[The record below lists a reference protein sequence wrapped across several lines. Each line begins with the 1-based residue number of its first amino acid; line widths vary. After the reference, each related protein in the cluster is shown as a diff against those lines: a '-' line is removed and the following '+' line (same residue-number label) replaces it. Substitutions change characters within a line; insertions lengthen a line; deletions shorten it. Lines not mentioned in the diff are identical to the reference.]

1 MTTQYSTKKGD
12 QKTKKHSKLFS
23 NFLVGL
29 LCVFVCVC
37 LCLVCVSVS
46 VSCLCS
52 VLSCS
57 VLTLTFI
64 ASFAWLMSQVK
75 APAFPSATR
84 ILWLS
89 FFSVSSSFDIY
100 FPSIFA
106 SRQEVKKRLGGKER
120 KATYR
125 SLSFRNFQLPAKLG
139 DKVSVPFVGT
149 LTHPTKLPPL

>member
-1 MTTQYSTKKGD
+1 VSC
-12 QKTKKHSKLFS
+12 L
-23 NFLVGL
+23 
-29 LCVFVCVC
+29 CVC
-37 LCLVCVSVS
+37 LCVLPLS
-46 VSCLCS
+46 CS
-52 VLSCS
+52 VLSCLILS
-57 VLTLTFI
+57 CQVMSYLVLSSLVLCCSSHNVTLTLTLTFI

-89 FFSVSSSFDIY
+89 FFSVSSSFDTY

-106 SRQEVKKRLGGKER
+106 SRQEVKKRLRGKKR

-149 LTHPTKLPPL
+149 FPRPTKLPPL